1 MEHNKLDV
9 FPMPEDEK
17 PLYINEP
24 WLIDRSLEWIM
35 QERVS
40 AESLTDEDNIRVYLP
55 MDISK
60 ASILRRLDWVIKH
73 YGEVSFW
80 NNELDFGCD
89 VQNLISQI
97 EIYDQIWF
105 VRHMPK
111 QGRHSAE
118 AIELVKKFI
127 EKLKEIPDGDGE
139 MFPYNT
145 IEELQKE
152 YNDQS

>member
-1 MEHNKLDV
+1 
-9 FPMPEDEK
+9 
-17 PLYINEP
+17 
-24 WLIDRSLEWIM
+24 
-35 QERVS
+35 
-40 AESLTDEDNIRVYLP
+40 
-55 MDISK
+55 
-60 ASILRRLDWVIKH
+60 
-73 YGEVSFW
+73 
-80 NNELDFGCD
+80 
-89 VQNLISQI
+89 
-97 EIYDQIWF
+97 
-105 VRHMPK
+105 MPK